1 MYEKIKLLFLFLT
14 FSVETGFLRKCA
26 KQPHNSPFI
35 SEACRNYVCYF
46 LNEFNNTG
54 WQIIVP
60 YNHYYLPVL
69 PQMIHKKKNN
79 ILTKHAELVSIT
91 YMLKTNNYA

>member
-1 MYEKIKLLFLFLT
+1 MFAIFLD
-14 FSVETGFLRKCA
+14 
-26 KQPHNSPFI
+26 
-35 SEACRNYVCYF
+35 
-46 LNEFNNTG
+46 EFNNTG
-54 WQIIVP
+54 WQIIVLC
-60 YNHYYLPVL
+60 NHDYLPVL